1 MELKHHQPAKAI
13 DLMDSAMVYARTDS
27 GVLYVRGMAYLEGKQ
42 GKEAADAFQKII
54 DFKSVHDVDPTAAL
68 AHLGLGRAYELQGD
82 TARSRIA
89 YQDFLAMW
97 KDADPDIP
105 LLREAKSEYAKIQ

>member
-1 MELKHHQPAKAI
+1 
-13 DLMDSAMVYARTDS
+13 MDSAMVYARTDS

-42 GKEAADAFQKII
+42 GKEAADAFQRII

-68 AHLGLGRAYELQGD
+68 AHLGLARAYELQGD

-89 YQDFLAMW
+89 YQDFLALW

-105 LLREAKSEYAKIQ
+105 LLREAKLEYARIQ